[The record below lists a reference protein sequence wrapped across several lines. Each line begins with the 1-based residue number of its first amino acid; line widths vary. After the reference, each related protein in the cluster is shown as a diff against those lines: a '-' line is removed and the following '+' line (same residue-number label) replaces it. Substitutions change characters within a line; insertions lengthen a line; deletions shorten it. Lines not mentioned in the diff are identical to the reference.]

1 MRSLLTPALLVASLA
16 TTALPACT
24 SYGPRFRPVRD
35 SLAWRAPPPDD
46 TPYVW
51 VLGQVGQPGRYRVIG
66 EATLTLVL
74 RDAGGIGAT
83 AYHKVIVS
91 RREGASWVR
100 RVFDVDDIEAGD
112 AEDVK
117 ILAGDVIDVVEPTE

>member
-1 MRSLLTPALLVASLA
+1 MRSPLPAALLVATLVTA
-16 TTALPACT
+16 ALPGCAV
-24 SYGPRFRPVRD
+24 YGPRFHPVHD
-35 SLAWRAPPPDD
+35 SLARRAPPPDD

-51 VLGQVGQPGRYRVIG
+51 VLGAVGQPGRYRVIG

-74 RDAGGIGAT
+74 RDAGGIGQG

-91 RREGASWVR
+91 RSERGQWVR
-100 RVFDVDDIEAGD
+100 RVFDVDDIEVGD

-117 ILAGDVIDVVEPTE
+117 IFAGDVIDVVQPTE